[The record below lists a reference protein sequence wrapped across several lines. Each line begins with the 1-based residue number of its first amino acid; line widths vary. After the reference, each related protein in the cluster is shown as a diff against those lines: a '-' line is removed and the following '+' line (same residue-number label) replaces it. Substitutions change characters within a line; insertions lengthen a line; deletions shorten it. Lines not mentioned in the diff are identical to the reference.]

1 MEIRLD
7 ARMTL
12 EEDPLDLLL
21 IIQSLLEHEKR
32 LKALEKKV
40 DLLTKEISMLEVIFE
55 EQKKR
60 GVVLNLGTEAKTEE
74 VTYLQKLWKVLESIS
89 KEVELE
95 ESQ

>member
-7 ARMTL
+7 TRMTL

-40 DLLTKEISMLEVIFE
+40 NLLTKEISMLEVIFE

-60 GVVLNLGTEAKTEE
+60 GVVLNLGTEVRTEE

>member
-1 MEIRLD
+1 VEIRLD

-40 DLLTKEISMLEVIFE
+40 NLLTKEISMLEVIFE

-60 GVVLNLGTEAKTEE
+60 GVVLNLGTEVRTEE

>member
-40 DLLTKEISMLEVIFE
+40 NLLTKEISMLEVIFE
-55 EQKKR
+55 EQKKG
-60 GVVLNLGTEAKTEE
+60 GVVLNLGTEVRTEE

>member
-1 MEIRLD
+1 LD
-7 ARMTL
+7 TRMTL

-40 DLLTKEISMLEVIFE
+40 NLLTKEISMLEVIFE

-60 GVVLNLGTEAKTEE
+60 GVVLNLGTEVRTEE